1 MLSFSWGHENDTET
15 KAVLDWI
22 DKIDW
27 IDLIDKID
35 LIDWIDLID

>member
-22 DKIDW
+22 DWIDKIDKIDW
-27 IDLIDKID
+27 IDLID
-35 LIDWIDLID
+35 